1 MAMDIVRLQDSE
13 PEITDTL
20 ATLFYQEWS
29 DFECWSSKEKIIS
42 RLQQRSMGHNEEI
55 TLVALESTELLATAS
70 IITWELR
77 DDFERKY
84 WLGEVLTAPQHRGKG
99 VASKLIRALLEAASL
114 AGYPALWLYTPDQQG
129 LYRHLGWR
137 SVEEKCVDNERV
149 TVMVYDLGAA
159 GTANDDET

>member
-1 MAMDIVRLQDSE
+1 MDIVRLQDSE
-13 PEITDTL
+13 REITDTL

-29 DFECWSSKEKIIS
+29 DFERWSSKEKIIS

-84 WLGEVLTAPQHRGKG
+84 WLG
-99 VASKLIRALLEAASL
+99 
-114 AGYPALWLYTPDQQG
+114 
-129 LYRHLGWR
+129 
-137 SVEEKCVDNERV
+137 
-149 TVMVYDLGAA
+149 
-159 GTANDDET
+159 